1 MCNSHKDRHEEIF
14 NCPRL
19 IKLIPKI
26 DKLQE
31 AYDKDVPA
39 EVCKLVPKLLR
50 IKEDN
55 VPDDD
60 AWSNEDD
67 ENATV
72 STEPKVHLH

>member
-1 MCNSHKDRHEEIF
+1 M
-14 NCPRL
+14 
-19 IKLIPKI
+19 KLFPTI
-26 DKLQE
+26 DKLKE
-31 AYDKDVPA
+31 AYNEDVPA

-72 STEPKVHLH
+72 NTEPEVHLH